1 MGTGFLISGWGWGWV
16 LRTASANISRNS
28 VLVFPGVGFHGLKY
42 MGTVVLSLE
51 VGNRLPS
58 AVYSKPRRLVEEE
71 VAVAG
76 DRLGAVNV
84 GDKLFS
90 K

>member
-1 MGTGFLISGWGWGWV
+1 
-16 LRTASANISRNS
+16 
-28 VLVFPGVGFHGLKY
+28 